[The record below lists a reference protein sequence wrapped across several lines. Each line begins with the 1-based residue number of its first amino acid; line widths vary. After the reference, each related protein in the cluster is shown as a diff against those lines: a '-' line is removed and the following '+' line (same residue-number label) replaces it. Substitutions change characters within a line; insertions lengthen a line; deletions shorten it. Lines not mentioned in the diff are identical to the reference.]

1 MTEEFK
7 DSANNDA
14 RPIDPLDAAIDVAM
28 EEKNELSEKE
38 EVKKDEPQELE
49 DEGDNDDVENHRE
62 EDASEEEKLETKEE
76 TKAAPEHWPAED
88 KALLENIKDE
98 EARKLVMQIDKRLQA
113 AHTRRSQ
120 EVAEEVKTAH
130 SVRDIFKPYQE
141 DLKQAGLN
149 EITAIPALIKEYTAT
164 KEFIGKLQQSPK
176 EVIAGLAKQ
185 YGVSLD
191 GLDDGDDYKDP
202 YVAQLEQKVAQ
213 LEGKVGQVA
222 NSFQQNESQAITQK
236 IDQFAKETNG
246 DGSLKHPHFE
256 RLRTTMG
263 NFMAQNP
270 GETLGTAYD
279 KAMRTD
285 PELYQEMVAREVQ
298 AKLKAEEK
306 ERIRKADI
314 EKAKK
319 AKRNLNVNGSSSR
332 VNTKNNSLDDALNA
346 ALEKYGNM

>member
-1 MTEEFK
+1 MTEELNN
-7 DSANNDA
+7 SANNDA
-14 RPIDPLDAAIDVAM
+14 RPVDPLDAAIDAALDSA
-28 EEKNELSEKE
+28 NEAPAAP
-38 EVKKDEPQELE
+38 EVKKEEPDTNAEENEIESEDLE
-49 DEGDNDDVENHRE
+49 DVDGEG
-62 EDASEEEKLETKEE
+62 EEEPEVKDEAP
-76 TKAAPEHWPAED
+76 AAPEHWPAED
-88 KALLENIKDE
+88 KALLEGIKDA

-120 EVAEEVKTAH
+120 EIAEEVKTAQ
-130 SVRDIFKPYQE
+130 SVKDIFKPYQD

-149 EITAIPALIKEYTAT
+149 EVTAIPALIKEYAAT
-164 KEFIGKLQQSPK
+164 KDFIGKLQQNPK

-185 YGVSLD
+185 YGVSLE

-213 LEGKVGQVA
+213 LEGKVGTVA
-222 NSFQQNESQAITQK
+222 DSFQQKELQVISQNIE
-236 IDQFAKETNG
+236 QFAKETNG

-256 RLRTTMG
+256 RLRGTMG
-263 NFMAQNP
+263 NLMMHNP
-270 GETLGTAYD
+270 GETLSTAYE

-285 PELYQEMVAREVQ
+285 PELYQELVAREVQ